1 MVLPANPALLGTL
14 APPPAP
20 CALDRH
26 VGPFEPLDELRDWLG
41 TDWFQCRCC
50 RATVTRRNA
59 RGALV
64 PA

>member
-1 MVLPANPALLGTL
+1 MVLPADPTLFARL
-14 APPPAP
+14 APPPAR
-20 CALDRH
+20 CAMDRH
-26 VGPFEPLDELRDWLG
+26 LGPFEPLDELRDWLG